1 MSEVLLIATLA
12 SILADSAP
20 IIFASLGETLNERAG
35 VVNLSVEGTMMLSA
49 MVAFATAFVL
59 DGYGPMVYFGADLAP
74 YITVGAGFA
83 AAMVAGAL
91 IALVNLPQFN
101 IHLAF
106 KAPCPFQFL
115 EGARL
120 ITRVLCRARSPS
132 IYFEAP
138 FTPASNCSVYQ
149 TSLSDATAPSFTN
162 SVPS

>member
-91 IALVNLPQFN
+91 IALVVAFGSITLRRDQVAVGF
-101 IHLAF
+101 IMTLLA
-106 KAPCPFQFL
+106 
-115 EGARL
+115 
-120 ITRVLCRARSPS
+120 TDLC
-132 IYFEAP
+132 
-138 FTPASNCSVYQ
+138 
-149 TSLSDATAPSFTN
+149 SFAG
-162 SVPS
+162 VGFVR